1 MARGNSGENE
11 GIQRRIVSKLC
22 VFYLKSPGGYERD
35 MVKNKYYGKAIPNSY
50 HFKGWA
56 KQAKPP
62 LFLPHFMGRSSHVKL
77 LLCKPENVRC

>member
-50 HFKGWA
+50 HFKG
-56 KQAKPP
+56 
-62 LFLPHFMGRSSHVKL
+62 
-77 LLCKPENVRC
+77 